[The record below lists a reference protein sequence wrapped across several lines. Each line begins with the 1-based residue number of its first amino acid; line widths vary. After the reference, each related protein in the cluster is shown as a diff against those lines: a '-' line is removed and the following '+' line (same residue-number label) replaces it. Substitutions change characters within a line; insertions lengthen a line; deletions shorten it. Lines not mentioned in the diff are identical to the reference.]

1 MEAFSA
7 IIIIIIIKV
16 NAMIELKKKK
26 NIYTFLCFEKNKN
39 KLKQTLE
46 EVENKSPEVY
56 PKTENTA
63 HYDAVLKN
71 KNK

>member
-7 IIIIIIIKV
+7 IIIIIIKV
-16 NAMIELKKKK
+16 NAMIELKKK

-56 PKTENTA
+56 PKIENTA
-63 HYDAVLKN
+63 HYDAVLK
-71 KNK
+71 